1 MTTPTTSTTTAARH
15 ALHRRTLLLKAGA
28 AAGAATVAGALGL
41 ALVSRPAHAQVAHL
55 NDAINK
61 AGRQRMLSQRMGKAW
76 LALAH
81 KVQESAARQVLEQSL
96 ALFERQLAEL
106 KAYAPNSTIRDTYGQ
121 LDAAWAAHKATL
133 LAGTPALA
141 GAAAM
146 LQADAKVLALAH
158 QGTVQYEAA
167 SGKPVGHLVNVAG
180 RQRMLSQR
188 MAKFYLAAQLPVDAA
203 TAAAE
208 IAKARTEFVAAT
220 EVLRKA
226 PEANERIRQE
236 LLLGDGQWVF
246 FDAALQRM
254 QAGGAAGNTSR
265 QVSDVF
271 VASENLLSSMDRV
284 TGLYAALAG

>member
-1 MTTPTTSTTTAARH
+1 MKTAATARLPA
-15 ALHRRTLLLKAGA
+15 ALHRRTLLITAGG
-28 AAGAATVAGALGL
+28 GAVACAL
-41 ALVSRPAHAQVAHL
+41 AWVPRPAHAQVANL

-61 AGRQRMLSQRMGKAW
+61 AGRLRMLSQRMGKAW
-76 LALAH
+76 LAIAH
-81 KVQESAARQVLEQSL
+81 KVQETAARQVLEQSV

-106 KAYAPNSTIRDTYGQ
+106 KAYAPTPTIRETYGQ
-121 LDAAWAAHKATL
+121 LDTAWAAHKATL
-133 LAGTPALA
+133 LGAPPALA

-158 QGTVQYEAA
+158 LGTVQYEAA
-167 SGKPVGHLVNVAG
+167 SGKPVGHLVNLAG

-188 MAKFYLAAQLPVDAA
+188 MAKFYLAALLPVDAA
-203 TAAAE
+203 AATTE

-226 PEANERIRQE
+226 PEANDRIRQE
-236 LLLGDGQWVF
+236 LLLADGQWVF

-254 QAGGAAGNTSR
+254 QAGNATGNTAR
-265 QVSDVF
+265 LVSDVF
-271 VASENLLSSMDRV
+271 VASENLLSSMDKV

>member
-1 MTTPTTSTTTAARH
+1 MTMTSP
-15 ALHRRTLLLKAGA
+15 ALQRRTLLLKAGA
-28 AAGAATVAGALGL
+28 AAGAATVAGTL
-41 ALVSRPAHAQVAHL
+41 ALVSRPANAQVANL

-81 KVQESAARQVLEQSL
+81 KVQEPAARQVLDQSV

-106 KAYAPNSTIRDTYGQ
+106 KTYAPNPTIRDTYGQ
-121 LDAAWAAHKATL
+121 LDAAWVSHKATL
-133 LAGTPALA
+133 LGGTPALA
-141 GAAAM
+141 GATAM

-158 QGTVQYEAA
+158 QGTVQYESA

-203 TAAAE
+203 VAAAE
-208 IAKARTEFVAAT
+208 IAKARTEFIAAT

-226 PEANERIRQE
+226 PEASDRIRQE
-236 LLLGDGQWVF
+236 LLLADGQWVF

-254 QAGGAAGNTSR
+254 QAGGVAGSTAR
-265 QVSDVF
+265 QVSEVF